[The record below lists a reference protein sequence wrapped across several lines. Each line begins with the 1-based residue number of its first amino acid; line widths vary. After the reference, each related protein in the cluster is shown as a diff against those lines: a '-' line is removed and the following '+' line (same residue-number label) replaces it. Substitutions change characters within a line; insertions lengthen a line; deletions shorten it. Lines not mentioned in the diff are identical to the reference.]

1 MKRMRQVVPFVTLLA
16 LTAAPG
22 LVPGAGGVAWA
33 QSSST
38 PSSSS
43 SSDRAKKEERR
54 VLSARDVDEL
64 TQMSEAYRI
73 AAREKR
79 HESMEFLKQIIAER
93 NPQGEQKAEMMLR
106 LADLYFEEG
115 RDLYLTEEQS
125 YQADFDKCFNTKGCD
140 TAAVQANHVE
150 SRKWQ
155 DKSIK
160 LYQQILDSYPQY
172 ARADEATYYLGS
184 ALQDIGKPED
194 AVNQFLN
201 LVKMYPESKWVP
213 DAYLLIGEYYF
224 DNNNAYKA
232 LTAYKHAAS
241 YHDWDKYPF
250 AMYKLAWCYYN
261 VGDYGKGIDTL
272 KAVIALSTPQAGAPA
287 GGTDKSKLQLQEEAL
302 KDLVRFFAD
311 AGMMNE
317 AYEYFNKLGKK
328 DLIAQ
333 MLKRLAQTYFEQGKF
348 DQCIE
353 TYRRLINEDPQG
365 ASAPEYQNEII
376 AAYQKMGKK
385 EETLQEIDRLLK
397 TYGKNSPWARTN
409 SANADVVKSAS
420 DYVEKN
426 LRTVAI
432 NYHDEAKKLGT
443 GPAAQQS
450 YALAYKAYSVYL
462 TEFPDSKY
470 SYDVRYAFSELLY
483 KLKKYDE
490 AYVQY
495 MKVVEIDPKGQYS
508 KFCAESAIFAADE
521 MVKRDAKTSSSSSPD
536 PGKKTDPIPLTEWET
551 NLIKACDQWVSL
563 FKDDKK
569 TKNIIYKSAYIL
581 YNKNQF
587 KDASDRFRIVIG
599 MDPGSKEAEQAA
611 NLILDSFTLV
621 EDWSNLKEVSKAFYD
636 QKGLGSDSFKK
647 EVYNVY
653 ERSSFKLIDVTYQ
666 KTKDAGVAADAY
678 MGFYGEFPGS
688 EVADQALNNAAV
700 YYRQL
705 ANVDKEMNA
714 RQTLIDKFPNSKYYK
729 DHVAEL
735 GFLYEGIADFSTAA
749 TWYEKLFTLT
759 KDHPAAKEALYSSAL
774 FRKGLGQWEAAIKDY
789 QQFIT
794 AYPTDERIPALQVEI
809 GKIYE
814 EHGQLDLASKVYYTF
829 FSKPPTGATVDQV
842 FFCRL
847 HYGLDVEKLGG
858 PPAAKL
864 DKHWKE
870 TIALFQ
876 AEKAKKSPME
886 LAPEF
891 VAEILY
897 KQALPTLDKYMA
909 LRITGPTGKVNRKQE
924 DAFIL
929 NSLNTKAK
937 SLQEVEKLFQ
947 DIVQTGAGEWGLASL
962 VQLGKAYENMG
973 EALRGSPCPSYL
985 TADQCDIYKI
995 SLEDKVFVQI
1005 EKAVAAYNLTLEKS
1019 FQLSLYNDNTAFAT
1033 RRLGELRPNDYPG
1046 LEERLLTPRYTA
1058 RNVVESTF
1066 IEQP

>member
-1 MKRMRQVVPFVTLLA
+1 MRKRHIVPFVTLLA
-16 LTAAPG
+16 LTAVSPLLAPS
-22 LVPGAGGVAWA
+22 AGGVAHA
-33 QSSST
+33 QS
-38 PSSSS
+38 SSSS

-54 VLSARDVDEL
+54 VLSARDVDSL

-93 NPQGEQKAEMMLR
+93 DPKGEQRAEMMLR

-115 RDLYLTEEQS
+115 RDLRLTEEQT
-125 YQADFDKCFNTKGCD
+125 YQAEFDRCFNTKGCD
-140 TAAVQANHVE
+140 TNLLKPNYVE

-160 LYQQILDSYPQY
+160 LYKQILDSYPTY
-172 ARADEATYYLGS
+172 ARADEATFYLGS
-184 ALQDIGKPED
+184 ALQDIDQKEE

-224 DNNNAYKA
+224 DTNNAFKA
-232 LTAYKHAAS
+232 LQAYKHATT
-241 YHDWDKYPF
+241 YRDWEKYPF

-261 VGDYGKGIDTL
+261 VGEYGKGIDTL
-272 KAVIALSTPQAGAPA
+272 KAVVSLSTPQPGQE
-287 GGTDKSKLQLQEEAL
+287 TVDKGKLQLQEEAL

-328 DLIAQ
+328 ELIEQ

-348 DQCIE
+348 DQCID
-353 TYRRLINEDPQG
+353 TYRRLISENPQG
-365 ASAPEYQNEII
+365 PNAPEFQNEII

-385 EETLQEIDRLLK
+385 QETLQEIDRLLK

-409 SANADVVKSAS
+409 SANGDVVKNAS
-420 DYVEKN
+420 DFVEKN
-426 LRTVAI
+426 LRTVAL
-432 NYHDEAKKLGT
+432 NYHEEAKKLGT
-443 GPAAQQS
+443 GKAAQES

-462 TEFPDSKY
+462 SEFPDSKY
-470 SYDVRYAFSELLY
+470 SYDVRYAFAELLY
-483 KLKKYDE
+483 KLKKHDE

-495 MKVVEIDPKGQYS
+495 MKVVEIDPKGQHS

-521 MVKRDAKTSSSSSPD
+521 MVKKTASSGGGGGGPD
-536 PGKKTDPIPLTEWET
+536 PGKKTDPIPLSDWEDK
-551 NLIKACDQWVSL
+551 LIKACDQWTSL

-587 KDASDRFRIVIG
+587 KEASDRFRIVIG

-611 NLILDSFTLV
+611 NLILDSFNLV
-621 EDWSNLKEVSKAFYD
+621 EDWANLKEVSKAFYD
-636 QKGLGSDSFKK
+636 QPGLGSAEFKR

-653 ERSSFKLIDVTYQ
+653 ERSSFKFIDINFA
-666 KTKDAGVAADAY
+666 KTKDARVAADAY
-678 MGFYGEFPGS
+678 IAFFKEFPKS

-705 ANVDKEMNA
+705 ARVNDEMSA
-714 RQTLIDKFPNSKYYK
+714 RQTLIDTFPKSKYYN

-735 GFLYEGIADFSTAA
+735 GFLYEGIADFQQAA
-749 TWYEKLFTLT
+749 NWYEKLFTLN
-759 KDHPAAKEALYSSAL
+759 KDHQAAKEALYSSAL
-774 FRKGLGQWEAAIKDY
+774 FRKALGQWEQAIKNY

-794 AYPTDERIPALQVEI
+794 AYPTDERVPAFSIEI

-814 EHGQLDLASKVYYTF
+814 DHDQWDPASKVYYTF
-829 FSKPPTGATVDQV
+829 FSKPPSGATMDQV
-842 FFCRL
+842 FFARL
-847 HYGLDVEKLGG
+847 HYGLDVEKIGG
-858 PPAAKL
+858 AAAAKL

-870 TIALFQ
+870 TVAQFQ
-876 AEKAKKSPME
+876 AEKAKGSAME

-897 KQALPTLDKYMA
+897 KQATPTLERYMSM
-909 LRITGPTGKVNRKQE
+909 RIVGPSSKMNRKQE

-929 NSLNTKAK
+929 KSLTDKAK
-937 SLQEVEKLFQ
+937 ALQETEKLFL
-947 DIVQTGAGEWGLASL
+947 DIVGTGAGEWGLASL
-962 VQLGKAYENMG
+962 VKVGQAYENMG

-985 TADQCDIYKI
+985 TAEQCEIYKI

-1005 EKAVAAYNLTLEKS
+1005 EKAVQAYSLTLEKS
-1019 FQLSLYNDNTAFAT
+1019 YQLSLYNENTAFAT
-1033 RRLGELRPNDYPG
+1033 RRLGELRPNDFPG
-1046 LEERLLTPRYTA
+1046 LEERLLTPRYTS
-1058 RNVVESTF
+1058 RNVVERSF
-1066 IEQP
+1066 LEQP